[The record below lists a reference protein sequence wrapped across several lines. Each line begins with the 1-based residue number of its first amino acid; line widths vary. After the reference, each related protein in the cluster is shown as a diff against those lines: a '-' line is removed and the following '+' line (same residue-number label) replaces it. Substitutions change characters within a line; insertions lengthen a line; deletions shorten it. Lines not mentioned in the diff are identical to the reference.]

1 MAQDEGRFGR
11 ISGAK
16 RAWAPPSIRPVAP
29 RQIIREYLYAFVA
42 VRPALGRMTS
52 LVAPYAD
59 TAMMNLF
66 LAHLSRDFDQHFVL
80 MLLDQAGWQVS
91 KSLEVPDNVRLIP
104 LPPHSP
110 ELNPVEH
117 IWDDIREK
125 GFYNQAFRSQDDVED
140 RLCDQL
146 IALENDPQRLCSLTS
161 FPYLNTTC

>member
-16 RAWAPPSIRPVAP
+16 RAWAPPAARPVAP
-29 RQIIREYLYAFVA
+29 RQIVREYLYAFVA
-42 VRPALGRMTS
+42 VCPALGRMTS
-52 LVAPYAD
+52 LVLPYAD

-66 LAHLSRDFDQHFVL
+66 LAHLSRDFNEFFVL
-80 MLLDQAGWQVS
+80 MLMDRAGWHVS
-91 KSLEVPDNVRLIP
+91 RSLEVPENVRLIP

-125 GFYNQAFRSQDDVED
+125 GFHNQAFQSLDDVED
-140 RLCDQL
+140 RLCEQL
-146 IALENDPQRLCSLTS
+146 IALENKPQHLCSLTS
-161 FPYLNTTC
+161 FPYLNITC